1 MTRRQASGTRR
12 ITQPAA
18 AQGAQQTASFDARLL
33 NMPSDGPMLLSVTE
47 AARRIGIGKS
57 VLYPYVMDGT
67 LPSVVLG
74 GAEKKVLASAIPV
87 FLVTLWERQRVEL
100 AS

>member
-1 MTRRQASGTRR
+1 MTRRQASGTRH
-12 ITQPAA
+12 ITQPVA
-18 AQGAQQTASFDARLL
+18 AQQATFDARLL

-87 FLVTLWERQRVEL
+87 FLVTLWERHRVEL